1 VRVLLTGFS
10 SQQCGGSPIMKY
22 VTVSS
27 MIRDA
32 LRDEGHEV
40 DNRKYQWDDDP
51 TAYDAV
57 LIGLVPPLSINGR
70 LVYSGLKA
78 IHDCLDRRVPMLFF
92 VDDPNYYQS
101 KSQYPTVMRVPER
114 LYRQSVYQYRPDY
127 ARAIEDKDKI
137 TRVVTWMSE
146 NLWPTVLLPA
156 YEWGDHDA
164 MPKMTT
170 VRQVYADPSAYVPD
184 YKFMLPV
191 QKERVWIIGGIVNPL
206 EWLGKLNLTWPYEM
220 YGNAK
225 YNTHGKLFEENLV
238 RRFASARG
246 VLCQPR
252 VRTRA
257 TGWWRSRY
265 LFAAKTGCILL
276 GEDRDLAPL
285 GDSYTRVTP
294 AEVEQM
300 DDIGL
305 DQLAA
310 EQGKIILD
318 QLWTRERYSLAVDTA
333 LQIACNEVDR
343 FHW

>member
-1 VRVLLTGFS
+1 MRILLTGFS

-32 LRDEGHEV
+32 LVDAGHEV
-40 DNRKYQWDDDP
+40 DNRKYEWNDDLTP
-51 TAYDAV
+51 YDAV

-78 IHDCLDRRVPMLFF
+78 IHDCLTYRVPMMFY

-114 LYRQSVYQYRPDY
+114 IYRESVYTHRPDY
-127 ARAIEDKDKI
+127 ATALENKSQIVN
-137 TRVVTWMSE
+137 VVNWMST

-156 YEWGDHDA
+156 YEWGDHDE
-164 MPKMTT
+164 MPRMTT
-170 VRQVYADPSAYVPD
+170 VRHVFADPSAYVPD
-184 YKFMLPV
+184 YPFEIPE
-191 QKERVWIIGGIVNPL
+191 QRERTWVIGGIVNPL
-206 EWLGKLNLTWPYEM
+206 EWLGRLNLTWPYEM

-225 YNTHGKLFEENLV
+225 YNTHGKLYEADLV
-238 RRFASARG
+238 QRFASTRG

-252 VRTRA
+252 VRTRG

-265 LFAAKTGCILL
+265 LFAAKTGSILL
-276 GEDRDLAPL
+276 GEARDLTPL
-285 GDSYTRVTP
+285 GDPYTRVTP

-300 DDIGL
+300 DDAGL
-305 DQLAA
+305 DQLAS

-318 QLWTRERYSLAVDTA
+318 QLWTRERYSAAVDAALKTA
-333 LQIACNEVDR
+333 CDEVDR
-343 FHW
+343 FRW